1 MKKLICATA
10 ALCLFSSLGAAP
22 AIAATKIL
30 FVGNSFTFAAHSPAM
45 HYETDQVHDLNPPDA
60 LGRTIGGVPALFK
73 EFTKE
78 AGLDYD
84 VSLETV
90 GGKGFDFHMAEKRAL
105 LDKPWDV
112 VVGHGFSTLD
122 QAHPG
127 DPALLIKSTKEMA
140 DMFHAQNPRVKFYL
154 LATWSRA
161 DLTLGPNA
169 PAPWKGMPIAQMGKD
184 IERGYEAAAKNAGGE
199 VAGVI
204 PLGLAW
210 NAAFD
215 QGIADANPYDDLGAS
230 KMNLWA
236 YDSYHASSFGYY
248 LEAAMDFGKVTGED
262 PMILAAPITGRGGK
276 DHVAEDLGISPA
288 QQRQLLKLAHDTL
301 AASGENFV
309 ATNE

>member
-1 MKKLICATA
+1 MKKLLCATA
-10 ALCLFSSLGAAP
+10 AFCLAAAP
-22 AIAATKIL
+22 AFAATKIL
-30 FVGNSFTFAAHSPAM
+30 FVGNSFTFAAHSAAM

-112 VVGHGFSTLD
+112 VVGHGFSTMD
-122 QAHPG
+122 EAHPG
-127 DPALLIKSTKEMA
+127 DPTLLISSTKQMA
-140 DMFHAQNPRVKFYL
+140 DMFAAKNPQVKFYL

-161 DLTLGPNA
+161 DKVYPADA
-169 PAPWKGMPIAQMGKD
+169 PAPWKGAPIQQMGKD
-184 IERGYEAAAKNAGGE
+184 VEVAYEKAAKNAGAH

-210 NAAFD
+210 NTAFD
-215 QGIADANPYDDLGAS
+215 QGLADSNPYDDAGAS
-230 KMNLWA
+230 KMNFWA
-236 YDSYHASSFGYY
+236 YDGYHASSFGYY
-248 LEAAMDFGKVTGED
+248 LEAAMDFGRVTGKD
-262 PMILAAPITGRGGK
+262 PMMLAPKGK
-276 DHVAEDLGISPA
+276 DHVAEDLGISPT
-288 QQRQLLKLAHDTL
+288 QQQALLKLAHDGL
-301 AASGENFV
+301 AAQGETFV
-309 ATNE
+309 AMNN

>member
-1 MKKLICATA
+1 MRKLICATA
-10 ALCLFSSLGAAP
+10 ALCLTAAP
-22 AIAATKIL
+22 AFAATKIL
-30 FVGNSFTFAAHSPAM
+30 FIGNSFTFAAHSPAM

-112 VVGHGFSTLD
+112 VVGHGFSTMD
-122 QAHPG
+122 AAHPG
-127 DPALLIKSTKEMA
+127 EPALLISSTKEMA
-140 DMFHAQNPRVKFYL
+140 DMFHAKNPNVKFYL

-161 DLTLGPNA
+161 DLILGPKA
-169 PAPWKGMPIAQMGKD
+169 PAPWKGTPIKQMGADVEK
-184 IERGYEAAAKNAGGE
+184 GYEAAAKNAGSE

-204 PLGLAW
+204 PMGLAW
-210 NAAFD
+210 NTAMD
-215 QGIADANPYDDLGAS
+215 QGIATSDPYSDQGAL

-248 LEAAMDFGKVTGED
+248 LEAALDFGKVTGKD
-262 PMILAAPITGRGGK
+262 PMMLAPKGK
-276 DHVAEDLGISPA
+276 DHVAEDLGISPT
-288 QQRQLLKLAHDTL
+288 QQAQLLKLAHDTL
-301 AASGENFV
+301 AAGGETFV
-309 ATNE
+309 AMNN